1 MVSGHIQNLL
11 WGTSFF
17 LLSAIDSFVSPSS
30 LVCCRNAT
38 LAAMSAIKI
47 SAEEMCFLV
56 AENTSPSKVLASQA
70 GQPPSQECVLSFY
83 SPQNTLEKS
92 SPHAMIV
99 TWNLFW
105 YKLIEEAHV
114 KLHPHSEKCSP
125 SSYIPSSVLLLTSKQ
140 REYARKT
147 MENTQNSKKPVQK
160 DTNCLTLDPWW

>member
-70 GQPPSQECVLSFY
+70 GQPPSQECVLSFH

-92 SPHAMIV
+92 PSHGLQSL
-99 TWNLFW
+99 W
-105 YKLIEEAHV
+105 IETCSDRRCLRKHIWKCIQPV
-114 KLHPHSEKCSP
+114 KN
-125 SSYIPSSVLLLTSKQ
+125 VLLLVFHPLFCFLQANKQ
-140 REYARKT
+140 RKQRKQWK
-147 MENTQNSKKPVQK
+147 TQTTQTSRYRRGSVVWP
-160 DTNCLTLDPWW
+160 